1 MMENN
6 VRKILMDRPL
16 VIPRIIINNY
26 KKLNITEE
34 ELIILIFIIDYGVDL
49 EYNPSIF
56 VQELNIDKYK
66 VLELINS
73 LKEKNILTILI
84 KKENKKVSSEYI
96 SLQPLY
102 DKIMNIVMDN
112 KEKQIEIDENIYSI
126 FENEL
131 GRTLSPLEYEKIKEM
146 VTSYGQEL
154 VVEALK
160 EAVYNRANNLRYIET
175 ILSEW
180 NKKGHKTK
188 ADILKDRENYRKK
201 KTDNIKLPDIDWLNE
216 DE

>member
-1 MMENN
+1 
-6 VRKILMDRPL
+6 MDRPL

-188 ADILKDRENYRKK
+188 ADILKDRENYRRK
-201 KTDNIKLPDIDWLNE
+201 KTDNIKLPDIDWLND

>member
-1 MMENN
+1 MENN

-49 EYNPSIF
+49 EYNPSVF

-180 NKKGHKTK
+180 NKKGYKSK
-188 ADILKDRENYRKK
+188 VDILKDRENYKKK

>member
-1 MMENN
+1 MENN

-26 KKLNITEE
+26 KILIITEE

-180 NKKGHKTK
+180 NKKGYKSK

>member
-1 MMENN
+1 MENN

-102 DKIMNIVMDN
+102 DKVMNIVMDN

-175 ILSEW
+175 ILSER
-180 NKKGHKTK
+180 NKKGYKSK

>member
-1 MMENN
+1 MENN

-73 LKEKNILTILI
+73 LKEKNVLTILI

>member
-1 MMENN
+1 MENN

-26 KKLNITEE
+26 KKLNSTEE
-34 ELIILIFIIDYGVDL
+34 DLIILIFIIDYGVDL
-49 EYNPSIF
+49 EYNPIIF

-180 NKKGHKTK
+180 NKKGYKSK

>member
-1 MMENN
+1 MENN

-180 NKKGHKTK
+180 NKKGYKSK
-188 ADILKDRENYRKK
+188 VDILKDRENYRKK
-201 KTDNIKLPDIDWLNE
+201 TTDNIKLPDIDWLNE

>member
-1 MMENN
+1 MENN

-146 VTSYGQEL
+146 VTSYGQEI

-180 NKKGHKTK
+180 NKKGYKSK
-188 ADILKDRENYRKK
+188 VDILKDRENYRKK

>member
-1 MMENN
+1 MENN

-154 VVEALK
+154 VV
-160 EAVYNRANNLRYIET
+160 
-175 ILSEW
+175 
-180 NKKGHKTK
+180 
-188 ADILKDRENYRKK
+188 
-201 KTDNIKLPDIDWLNE
+201 
-216 DE
+216 

>member
-1 MMENN
+1 MENN

-102 DKIMNIVMDN
+102 DKVMNIVMDN

-180 NKKGHKTK
+180 NKKGYKSK

>member
-1 MMENN
+1 MENN

-26 KKLNITEE
+26 KILIITEE

-180 NKKGHKTK
+180 NKKGYKSK
-188 ADILKDRENYRKK
+188 VDILKDRENYRKK

>member
-1 MMENN
+1 MENN

-102 DKIMNIVMDN
+102 DKIMNIVIDN

-180 NKKGHKTK
+180 NKKGYKSK

>member
-1 MMENN
+1 
-6 VRKILMDRPL
+6 MDRPL

-49 EYNPSIF
+49 EYNPSVF

-180 NKKGHKTK
+180 NKKGYKSK
-188 ADILKDRENYRKK
+188 VDILKDRENYRKK

>member
-1 MMENN
+1 MENN

-49 EYNPSIF
+49 EYNPSVF

-102 DKIMNIVMDN
+102 DKVMNIVMDN

-154 VVEALK
+154 AVEALK

-180 NKKGHKTK
+180 NKKGYKSK

>member
-1 MMENN
+1 MENN

-34 ELIILIFIIDYGVDL
+34 ELIILVFIIDYGVDL

-180 NKKGHKTK
+180 NKKGYKSK

>member
-1 MMENN
+1 
-6 VRKILMDRPL
+6 MDRPL

-49 EYNPSIF
+49 EYNPSVF

-102 DKIMNIVMDN
+102 DKVMNIVMDN

-180 NKKGHKTK
+180 NKKGYKSK

>member
-1 MMENN
+1 MENN

-180 NKKGHKTK
+180 TKKGYKSK
-188 ADILKDRENYRKK
+188 VDILKDRENYRKK

>member
-1 MMENN
+1 M
-6 VRKILMDRPL
+6 
-16 VIPRIIINNY
+16 
-26 KKLNITEE
+26 
-34 ELIILIFIIDYGVDL
+34 

-188 ADILKDRENYRKK
+188 ADILKDRENYRRK

>member
-1 MMENN
+1 MENN

-146 VTSYGQEL
+146 VTAYGQEL

-180 NKKGHKTK
+180 NKKGYKSK

>member
-1 MMENN
+1 MENN

-26 KKLNITEE
+26 KKLIITEE

-180 NKKGHKTK
+180 NKKGYKSK

>member
-1 MMENN
+1 MENN

-112 KEKQIEIDENIYSI
+112 KEKQIEIDENIYII

-180 NKKGHKTK
+180 NKKGYKSK
-188 ADILKDRENYRKK
+188 VDILKDRENYRKK

>member
-1 MMENN
+1 
-6 VRKILMDRPL
+6 MDRPL

-180 NKKGHKTK
+180 NKKGYKSK
-188 ADILKDRENYRKK
+188 VDIVKDRENYRKK

>member
-1 MMENN
+1 MENN

-84 KKENKKVSSEYI
+84 KKENNKVSSEYI

-180 NKKGHKTK
+180 NKKGYKSK

>member
-1 MMENN
+1 MENN

-16 VIPRIIINNY
+16 VIRRIIINNY

-49 EYNPSIF
+49 EYNPSVF

-180 NKKGHKTK
+180 NKKGYKSK
-188 ADILKDRENYRKK
+188 VDILKDRENYRKK

>member
-1 MMENN
+1 
-6 VRKILMDRPL
+6 MDRPL

-180 NKKGHKTK
+180 NKKGYKSK
-188 ADILKDRENYRKK
+188 VDILKDRENYREK

>member
-1 MMENN
+1 MENN

-188 ADILKDRENYRKK
+188 ADILKDRENYRRK

>member
-1 MMENN
+1 
-6 VRKILMDRPL
+6 MDRPL

-146 VTSYGQEL
+146 VTSYGQKL

-180 NKKGHKTK
+180 NKKGYKSK

>member
-1 MMENN
+1 MENN

-180 NKKGHKTK
+180 NKKGYKSK

-201 KTDNIKLPDIDWLNE
+201 KTDNITLPDIDWLNE

>member
-1 MMENN
+1 MENN

-34 ELIILIFIIDYGVDL
+34 ELIILIFIIDYGADL

-102 DKIMNIVMDN
+102 DKVMNIVMDN

-180 NKKGHKTK
+180 NKKGYKSK
-188 ADILKDRENYRKK
+188 VDILKDRENYRKK

>member
-1 MMENN
+1 MENN

-175 ILSEW
+175 ILSVW
-180 NKKGHKTK
+180 NKKGYKSK
-188 ADILKDRENYRKK
+188 VDILKDRENYRKK

>member
-1 MMENN
+1 MENN

-84 KKENKKVSSEYI
+84 KKENKKVTSEYI

-180 NKKGHKTK
+180 NKKGYKSK
-188 ADILKDRENYRKK
+188 VDILKDRENYRKK

>member
-1 MMENN
+1 MENN

-73 LKEKNILTILI
+73 LKEKNVLTILI

-188 ADILKDRENYRKK
+188 ADILKDRENYRRK
-201 KTDNIKLPDIDWLNE
+201 KTDNIKLPDIDWLND

>member
-1 MMENN
+1 M
-6 VRKILMDRPL
+6 
-16 VIPRIIINNY
+16 
-26 KKLNITEE
+26 
-34 ELIILIFIIDYGVDL
+34 

-180 NKKGHKTK
+180 NKKGYKSK

>member
-1 MMENN
+1 MENN

-84 KKENKKVSSEYI
+84 KKENKKISSEYI

-180 NKKGHKTK
+180 NKKGYKSK

>member
-1 MMENN
+1 MENN

-49 EYNPSIF
+49 EYNPSVF

-180 NKKGHKTK
+180 NKKGYKSK

>member
-1 MMENN
+1 MENN

-34 ELIILIFIIDYGVDL
+34 ELIILIFIIDYGVNL

-73 LKEKNILTILI
+73 LKEKNVLTILI

-188 ADILKDRENYRKK
+188 ADILKDRENYRRK
-201 KTDNIKLPDIDWLNE
+201 KTDNIKLPDIDWLND

>member
-1 MMENN
+1 MENN

-180 NKKGHKTK
+180 NKKGYKSK
-188 ADILKDRENYRKK
+188 VDILKDRENYRK
-201 KTDNIKLPDIDWLNE
+201 IIE
-216 DE
+216 R

>member
-1 MMENN
+1 MENN

-73 LKEKNILTILI
+73 LKEKNVLTILI

-160 EAVYNRANNLRYIET
+160 EAVYNRVNNLRYIET

-188 ADILKDRENYRKK
+188 ADILKDRENYRRK
-201 KTDNIKLPDIDWLNE
+201 KTDNIKLPDIDWLND

>member
-1 MMENN
+1 MEVVNDLLNYDNIKIVQNSDWFSFSLDSVLLANFVHVNN
-6 VRKILMDRPL
+6 KMRIMDFCCGNAPIPLILSTKTNSKITGVEIQKEVFSLAIKSVR
-16 VIPRIIINNY
+16 
-26 KKLNITEE
+26 LN
-34 ELIILIFIIDYGVDL
+34 
-49 EYNPSIF
+49 
-56 VQELNIDKYK
+56 
-66 VLELINS
+66 
-73 LKEKNILTILI
+73 
-84 KKENKKVSSEYI
+84 
-96 SLQPLY
+96 
-102 DKIMNIVMDN
+102 N

-180 NKKGHKTK
+180 NKKGYKSK

>member
-1 MMENN
+1 MENN

-34 ELIILIFIIDYGVDL
+34 ELIILIFIIDYGVNL

-73 LKEKNILTILI
+73 LKEKNVLTILI

-188 ADILKDRENYRKK
+188 ADILKDRENYRRK